1 MQDLGRV
8 RCPQP
13 YLPMKQ
19 REHFNSNANK
29 NNIYNNNTIIIMI
42 IIIRNYEIYWW
53 VNIKCLIKNVKMKAI
68 VR

>member
-42 IIIRNYEIYWW
+42 IIIRNYEIYW
-53 VNIKCLIKNVKMKAI
+53 
-68 VR
+68 